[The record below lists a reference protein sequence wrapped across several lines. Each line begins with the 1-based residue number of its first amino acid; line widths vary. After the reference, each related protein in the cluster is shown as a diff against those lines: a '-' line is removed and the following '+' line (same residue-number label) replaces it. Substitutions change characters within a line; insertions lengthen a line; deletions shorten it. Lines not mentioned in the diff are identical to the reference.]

1 MEARPGKQERGQ
13 RIGKTRAVRLCLQ
26 MGKTAHNPGV
36 VGRRPFLGCHRH
48 TTANCLAP
56 TSKSDHLTLS
66 LSSRENVLVSA
77 LRGGTR
83 DVATPARS
91 RWSITNS
98 ASTTALTYWYGAQ
111 SADDAIA
118 QPSAGRSNR
127 RAPPTPAPADTTT
140 EGARSA
146 WTPRTHTWVM
156 HVGKRQPQPT
166 ESTSSSALR
175 GHSGRRHGAQLRP
188 AGAGVA
194 GGGGLQREKGRR
206 ATPPQQLE
214 GSAYVTSHRS
224 LHSWTRGGCA
234 PPIISS
240 GSSCRRHEQEAS
252 VVGVGW
258 ERSSHEDGT
267 DQGC

>member
-127 RAPPTPAPADTTT
+127 RARRQRRPRRTRRQRGHAARGRRARIRGSCTWARGNRNPQNQHPPLRSAAIPVAAMEPNSGPQAPALQVVV
-140 EGARSA
+140 AC
-146 WTPRTHTWVM
+146 
-156 HVGKRQPQPT
+156 
-166 ESTSSSALR
+166 
-175 GHSGRRHGAQLRP
+175 SGRRAGGLHRP
-188 AGAGVA
+188 SSSREVPMSQAIARYIVGQEAGV
-194 GGGGLQREKGRR
+194 L
-206 ATPPQQLE
+206 PQ
-214 GSAYVTSHRS
+214 
-224 LHSWTRGGCA
+224 
-234 PPIISS
+234 
-240 GSSCRRHEQEAS
+240 
-252 VVGVGW
+252 
-258 ERSSHEDGT
+258 
-267 DQGC
+267 